1 MDDAAIA
8 WLNARLPRKRAIGQG
23 LVRNTDGLVLLCELT
38 YKRAWDLPG
47 GVLEPN
53 ESPRTGC
60 MRELREELFV
70 AERLLA
76 VNWMSSW
83 RGWEDACTFLF
94 DAGAHAS
101 SVVERFALQ
110 RHEIAAVHW
119 CSPEQ
124 IRTRAAAAT
133 VRLLEAV
140 ATAGGDGPLYLED
153 GAR

>member
-60 MRELREELFV
+60 MRELREELGVQFV
-70 AERLLA
+70 AE
-76 VNWMSSW
+76 
-83 RGWEDACTFLF
+83 
-94 DAGAHAS
+94 
-101 SVVERFALQ
+101 
-110 RHEIAAVHW
+110 
-119 CSPEQ
+119 
-124 IRTRAAAAT
+124 
-133 VRLLEAV
+133 RLLEAV
-140 ATAGGDGPLYLED
+140 ATAGGDGPLYVKD